1 MTEAAIAPLAPPAV
15 GKLEHAVAPVEAD
28 DADRMAAE
36 ELSPGLWH
44 RDDAAGR
51 IHERLVHHHA
61 GDEAVRH
68 QVGLHLDDA
77 GEPRI
82 ALRPVGQ
89 RGLSLF
95 RRGWDVDTLHG
106 IGHTREAAD
115 ALALDDLHR
124 LADRHPRIIGLLAPL
139 AVDIQRRELVLR
151 IIQRPV
157 TLETFLER
165 LVVVGGGAG
174 DARAGRSLV

>member
-15 GKLEHAVAPVEAD
+15 GKREHAVAPVEAD

-95 RRGWDVDTLHG
+95 RRGWDGDALHG
-106 IGHTREAAD
+106 IGHAREAAD
-115 ALALDDLHR
+115 ALALDDRNR
-124 LADRHPRIIGLLAPL
+124 LTDRHPRLFGMIA
-139 AVDIQRRELVLR
+139 
-151 IIQRPV
+151 
-157 TLETFLER
+157 TLSDE
-165 LVVVGGGAG
+165 VGRH
-174 DARAGRSLV
+174 D